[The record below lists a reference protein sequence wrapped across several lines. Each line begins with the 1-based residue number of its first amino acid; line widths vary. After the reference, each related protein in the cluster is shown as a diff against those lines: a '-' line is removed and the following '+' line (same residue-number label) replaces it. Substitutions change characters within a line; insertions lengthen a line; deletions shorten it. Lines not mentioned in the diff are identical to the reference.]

1 MAPLESKKNDVPDG
15 VLLNTLM
22 PTQNHHAPPPPSQ
35 SVDLLYGIED
45 APPFYLSIFYGFQ
58 HYLAMIGGTI
68 SKPIILAT
76 YLCMEES
83 DPARGALVSTIIFV
97 SGLVTLLQST
107 LGVRLPI
114 IQGGNFAYLVPIIVL
129 LNTSVEPCSSVP
141 IANMTAP
148 EKQEQWQV
156 RMRVVQGAIV
166 MSSLMQVIVGFTGVI
181 GILLRWITPLTVV
194 PTVTLVGLS
203 LFDVASDKGSEHWG
217 FTVMVIA
224 LTTVFS
230 QHMRD
235 ITLSFPM
242 YKPGKGYY
250 TVPCQPF
257 KTLSLLLAAMITWGL
272 CAILTVTEV
281 LPEGSGARTDKATTL
296 IAATPWIRV
305 PYPGQWGLPTPTVAG
320 TLGMMAAVFA
330 SIIESIGDYYACAK
344 VVGCKQPPS
353 HAINRGIGV
362 EGIGCLLAG
371 LFGTGSGTTSYSGNI
386 GVLSITKVASRRM
399 IQYSGFIML
408 LCGVVAKVGA
418 AFVTIP
424 APVIAGI
431 FYIKFS
437 MIAAVGIATLQYI
450 DFNSSR
456 NLFILGFSIFFGLS
470 FPKWLEAHPDAI
482 QTGMPMLDQTIG
494 VLLQTSMF
502 LGGLIGL
509 ILDNT
514 IPGTDEERGILQWNG
529 KLSDDE
535 QYKDSQ
541 TSTPS
546 IETNTTL
553 LSSSYSSPYDF
564 PYGMDFIRSIKWLR
578 YVPFLPVY
586 EGFKRRKCRSKESS
600 SQESC

>member
-1 MAPLESKKNDVPDG
+1 MAPLEPKKEDVPDRL
-15 VLLNTLM
+15 VMNSLM
-22 PTQNHHAPPPPSQ
+22 PAQDHQAPPPPDPG
-35 SVDLLYGIED
+35 VDMLYGVED
-45 APPFYLSIFYGFQ
+45 APPWYLSIFYGFQ

-68 SKPIILAT
+68 AKPIILAT
-76 YLCMEES
+76 YLCIEES
-83 DPARGALVSTIIFV
+83 DPARGALVSSIIFV

-114 IQGGNFAYLVPIIVL
+114 IQGGNFAYVVPIIVL
-129 LNTSVEPCSSVP
+129 LNTSFEPCSQVP

-148 EKQEQWQV
+148 EKQELWQV
-156 RMRVVQGAIV
+156 RMRAVQGAIT
-166 MSSLMQVIVGFTGVI
+166 MSALMQVIVGFTGVI

-203 LFDVASDKGSEHWG
+203 LFDVASLKGSEHWG
-217 FTVMVIA
+217 ITIMVIG
-224 LTTVFS
+224 LTIVFS

-235 ITLSFPM
+235 ITVPFPM

-250 TVPCQPF
+250 NIPCQPF

-272 CAILTVTEV
+272 CGVLTVTEV
-281 LPEGSGARTDKATTL
+281 LPEGSGARTDKANTL
-296 IAATPWIRV
+296 IAATPWIRF

-330 SIIESIGDYYACAK
+330 SIIESIGDYYACAR

-371 LFGTGSGTTSYSGNI
+371 LFGSGSGTTSYSGNI
-386 GVLSITKVASRRM
+386 GILSITKVASRRV
-399 IQYSGFIML
+399 IQYSGIIML
-408 LCGVVAKVGA
+408 VCGVVAKVGA
-418 AFVTIP
+418 TFVTIP

-437 MIAAVGIATLQYI
+437 MITAVGIATLQYI
-450 DFNSSR
+450 DFGSSR

-470 FPKWLEAHPDAI
+470 FPKWLEANPNAI
-482 QTGMPMLDQTIG
+482 QTGVAMLDQTIG

-529 KLSDDE
+529 KISE
-535 QYKDSQ
+535 EKQYKDSKISSPSFE
-541 TSTPS
+541 TSS
-546 IETNTTL
+546 IL
-553 LSSSYSSPYDF
+553 PSSSYSPPYDF
-564 PYGMDFIRSIKWLR
+564 PYGMDLIRSTKWLR
-578 YVPFLPVY
+578 YVPFCPVY
-586 EGFKRRKCRSKESS
+586 EGFRRKKSQSQESS